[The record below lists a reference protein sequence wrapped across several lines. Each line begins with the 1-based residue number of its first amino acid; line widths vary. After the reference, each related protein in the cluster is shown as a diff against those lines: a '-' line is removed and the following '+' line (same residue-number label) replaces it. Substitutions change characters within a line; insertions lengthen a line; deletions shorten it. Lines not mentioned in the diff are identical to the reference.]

1 MLCRA
6 GYVYYTRGID
16 RCPVIIT
23 IARSLARFCSVDLR
37 ADDIDIFNALMRSL
51 LAAMNQNL
59 IDKLLIDLKSNDEQI
74 RERATSQL
82 WRIWFWQKGKIPL
95 EQIEESERLL
105 AEGDPDAA
113 GVILDDL
120 VDALPDFAEA
130 WNRRAVLGF
139 VTQKYERA
147 IADCVRAIE
156 LNPVHFGALHGL
168 GLCHAA
174 LGNYSAAISAFRSAL
189 EIQPHSIENQRLLLE
204 CTARIS

>member
-1 MLCRA
+1 
-6 GYVYYTRGID
+6 
-16 RCPVIIT
+16 
-23 IARSLARFCSVDLR
+23 
-37 ADDIDIFNALMRSL
+37 
-51 LAAMNQNL
+51 MNQNL
-59 IDKLLIDLKSNDEQI
+59 IDKLLIDLKSSDEHI

-105 AEGDPDAA
+105 AEGNANAA
-113 GVILDDL
+113 KSILDDL

-130 WNRRAVLGF
+130 WNRRAILEF

-147 IADCVRAIE
+147 IADCEIVLK

-189 EIQPHSIENQRLLLE
+189 EIHPYAIENQRLLLE
-204 CTARIS
+204 CTARLT